1 MQPPGMQPAGM
12 PPPNMSSPEGSNF
25 VPGAAAPGATGPP
38 GGSNN
43 DLEAAIKSI
52 INTPEQSQAIRDRM
66 AMLGKGVP
74 GKGVPLE
81 DWLCK
86 CGFRNTYRNQQC
98 GGNGQ
103 YGCKAERAVG
113 AVPGLGMAGGGANG
127 AQISLSQ
134 KSSSGGK
141 LKTVPC
147 KFYEMGKCAKGDMC
161 PFFHDPNIDPAT
173 LAANKG
179 KGKQPVP
186 GCLFLPRVSDGLEAY
201 HLQAYFSQFGKL
213 SNVFGPIKKSI
224 CAIAYIRFE
233 EPISAEKVLL
243 AGEDHY
249 IKGELM
255 CRVQQGDDMPTK
267 GKGKGK
273 DRMFQEED
281 AFGAEKVYSYGSG
294 GLSISSRS
302 NESRPY

>member
-1 MQPPGMQPAGM
+1 M
-12 PPPNMSSPEGSNF
+12 
-25 VPGAAAPGATGPP
+25 AA
-38 GGSNN
+38 
-43 DLEAAIKSI
+43 
-52 INTPEQSQAIRDRM
+52 M
-66 AMLGKGVP
+66 GKGVP

-103 YGCKAERAVG
+103 YGCKTERALG
-113 AVPGLGMAGGGANG
+113 AVPGLGMAGGGTQYAPG
-127 AQISLSQ
+127 FGRQ
-134 KSSSGGK
+134 SSGGK
-141 LKTVPC
+141 LKSVPC

-173 LAANKG
+173 VAANKGCG

-233 EPISAEKVLL
+233 EPASAEAVL
-243 AGEDHY
+243 AHGEDHY
-249 IKGELM
+249 IKGDLM
-255 CRVQQGDDMPTK
+255 CRVQQGDDMPSNK
-267 GKGKGK
+267 GKSKGGGG
-273 DRMFQEED
+273 RLFQEED
-281 AFGAEKVYSYGSG
+281 AFGQEKVYSYGSG
-294 GLSISSRS
+294 GLSISSRG
-302 NESRPY
+302 EGRGGPY